1 MVEVGLRHARAA
13 AEMADQEED
22 TMYAKLRVYVVQLQG
37 QITENV
43 DFLD

>member
-1 MVEVGLRHARAA
+1 MVEVGLGHARAA

-22 TMYAKLRVYVVQLQG
+22 TMYAKLRVHIIQLQG
-37 QITENV
+37 QITGNV